1 MSEQDWD
8 EMRELEQGIIRQ
20 LKGAMATGDP
30 AGDAAQK
37 LVEMH
42 LNAGS
47 RGYWGEGRYSGQA
60 HLVLGEMYL
69 ADERF
74 RDYYDSRAGAGSN

>member
-42 LNAGS
+42 
-47 RGYWGEGRYSGQA
+47 RR
-60 HLVLGEMYL
+60 
-69 ADERF
+69 
-74 RDYYDSRAGAGSN
+74 